1 MEDKKIKIKIS
12 SPWVKF
18 YREIECLF
26 KGDPDVNVTFD
37 EENNTIKLY
46 VNGAAKADALTA
58 LLPSE
63 KEFGNVKVKIC
74 VVPANKPKL
83 KMGELF
89 ETAFEGNP
97 VLSYTK
103 TIDGVMT
110 NPLTYVV
117 LKKEVVQFFND
128 NLNDIHGLET
138 TLYQTIAKDVF
149 DGTGV
154 FFCTDIC

>member
-1 MEDKKIKIKIS
+1 
-12 SPWVKF
+12 
-18 YREIECLF
+18 
-26 KGDPDVNVTFD
+26 
-37 EENNTIKLY
+37 
-46 VNGAAKADALTA
+46 
-58 LLPSE
+58 
-63 KEFGNVKVKIC
+63 
-74 VVPANKPKL
+74 
-83 KMGELF
+83 
-89 ETAFEGNP
+89 
-97 VLSYTK
+97 
-103 TIDGVMT
+103 MT